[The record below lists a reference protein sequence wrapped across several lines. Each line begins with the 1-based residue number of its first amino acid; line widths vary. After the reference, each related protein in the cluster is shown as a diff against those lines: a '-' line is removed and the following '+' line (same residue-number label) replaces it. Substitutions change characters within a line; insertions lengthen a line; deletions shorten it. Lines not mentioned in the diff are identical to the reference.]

1 MATNE
6 GFFRSQFEK
15 CSIYAPSGQMSSVR
29 YINGQYS
36 MKAELTNSQ
45 LDEIITHIT
54 SFLDGK
60 KTSFHFEMNGVM
72 LNGKIQDNVSIFGET
87 AVSHMDDVKPL
98 FDLVKIAS
106 FIALAVMLICI
117 LYLFKRKSHTKSI
130 VFKYSLYA
138 ILGIVAA
145 ALLFLLGV
153 YLKMKISGE
162 SDFFSALW
170 TDMHHI
176 FFPFSASKFGGSFFN
191 DTLTMLLTLDFFMN
205 CVKTIVLCILASLS
219 VWLGIAL
226 VLGKTK

>member
-1 MATNE
+1 
-6 GFFRSQFEK
+6 
-15 CSIYAPSGQMSSVR
+15 
-29 YINGQYS
+29 

-54 SFLDGK
+54 SFLGGK
-60 KTSFHFEMNGVM
+60 KPSFYFEMDGIL
-72 LNGKIQDNVSIFGET
+72 LNGKTEDNVSIFGET

-98 FDLVKIAS
+98 FDLVRIAL
-106 FIALAVMLICI
+106 FIALAVMLICVF
-117 LYLFKRKSHTKSI
+117 YLFKRKEHTKSI
-130 VFKYSLYA
+130 IFRYSLYA
-138 ILGIVAA
+138 ILGIISV

-153 YLKMKISGE
+153 YFKMRMSGE

-205 CVKTIVLCILASLS
+205 CVKTIVFCILASLS
-219 VWLGIAL
+219 VWLGI
-226 VLGKTK
+226 VFTFRKTKK